1 MSDVIAN
8 FELIA
13 RQEGQASFPMRI
25 EICRPEP
32 SSKMAPAWQCSVSV
46 TPLWNRPFLIYG
58 EGSFQT
64 LCLGAKHALQ
74 MLDTFM
80 AQGGT
85 LMHSDG
91 SEFETESFGF
101 KLLARE

>member
-1 MSDVIAN
+1 MANVIAS

-13 RQEGQASFPMRI
+13 SKEGQASFPVRI

-46 TPLWNRPFLIYG
+46 TPLWNEPFDIYG
-58 EGSFQT
+58 EGSFQA

-74 MLDTFM
+74 MLDTFV
-80 AQGGT
+80 AQGGRLT
-85 LMHSDG
+85 HSDG
-91 SEFETESFGF
+91 SAFESESFGF
-101 KLLARE
+101 TLLARE